1 MNFEETILLNEYNRT
16 IVQKT
21 LILSINFVVF
31 TKSILKNKTLSVLTG
46 VTSHHI

>member
-1 MNFEETILLNEYNRT
+1 MNFEETILLNEYNWT

-31 TKSILKNKTLSVLTG
+31 IKSI
-46 VTSHHI
+46 